1 MKNPEKRA
9 KLKAFCLKYHFN
21 FFIEFKKFISRGNVL
36 DLAVGVIIGGAFT
49 AIVTALTNGVLKPL
63 INFVIAAIIGG
74 DDATGIY
81 TFLKVVKDAEGTI
94 DMTASIFID
103 WGALISAI
111 INFFLIAFVLFLII
125 KAINKAK
132 DLGAKDDKMEKKIE
146 KRKAAGKP
154 LTKKQEKYL
163 ADKEAARVAAE
174 EEKRK
179 AEEEANK
186 LSRSE
191 LLLTEIKEL
200 LAKK

>member
-1 MKNPEKRA
+1 MKK
-9 KLKAFCLKYHFN
+9 
-21 FFIEFKKFISRGNVL
+21 FFSEFKKFISRGNVI

-63 INFVIAAIIGG
+63 INFIISLIIGG

-81 TFLKVVKDAEGTI
+81 SFLKPVYDADGVI
-94 DMTASIFID
+94 DMAASIYID

-132 DLGAKDDKMEKKIE
+132 DMGATDEKMEKKIA
-146 KRKAAGKP
+146 KRQAAGKK

-163 ADKEAARVAAE
+163 AAKEAARVAAE
-174 EEKRK
+174 EEAKK

-191 LLLTEIKEL
+191 QLLTEIKEL
-200 LAKK
+200 LAAKK

>member
-1 MKNPEKRA
+1 MKK
-9 KLKAFCLKYHFN
+9 
-21 FFIEFKKFISRGNVL
+21 FFSEFKKFISRGNVI

-63 INFVIAAIIGG
+63 INFVISLIIGG

-81 TFLKVVKDAEGTI
+81 SFLKPVYDADGVI
-94 DMTASIFID
+94 DMAASIYID

-132 DLGAKDDKMEKKIE
+132 DMGATDAKMEKKIE

-163 ADKEAARVAAE
+163 AAKEAARVAAE

-191 LLLTEIKEL
+191 QLLTDIKEL

>member
-1 MKNPEKRA
+1 MKK
-9 KLKAFCLKYHFN
+9 
-21 FFIEFKKFISRGNVL
+21 FFSEFKKFISRGNVI

-63 INFVIAAIIGG
+63 INFVISLIICG

-81 TFLKVVKDAEGTI
+81 TFLKVVKDSEGTI
-94 DMTASIFID
+94 DMTASIYID

-132 DLGAKDDKMEKKIE
+132 DVAKDPKIE
-146 KRKAAGKP
+146 ERIA
-154 LTKKQEKYL
+154 KKQEAGKKLSKKEMKYL
-163 ADKEAARVAAE
+163 ADQEAAKLAAE
-174 EEKRK
+174 EEARK

-186 LSRSE
+186 LTRSE
-191 LLLTEIKEL
+191 QLLTEIKEL

>member
-1 MKNPEKRA
+1 MKK
-9 KLKAFCLKYHFN
+9 
-21 FFIEFKKFISRGNVL
+21 FFSEFKKFISRGNVI
-36 DLAVGVIIGGAFT
+36 DLAVGVIIGGAFA

-63 INFVIAAIIGG
+63 INYVIFCIFGG

-81 TFLKVVKDAEGTI
+81 TFLKVITDKEGSI
-94 DMTASIFID
+94 DMAASIYID

-111 INFFLIAFVLFLII
+111 INFFLIAFVLFLIV

-132 DLGAKDDKMEKKIE
+132 DMGATDEKMEKKIA
-146 KRKAAGKP
+146 KRQAAGKK

-163 ADKEAARVAAE
+163 AAKEAARVAAE

>member
-1 MKNPEKRA
+1 MKK
-9 KLKAFCLKYHFN
+9 
-21 FFIEFKKFISRGNVL
+21 FFSEFKKFISRGNVL

-49 AIVTALTNGVLKPL
+49 AIVTALTNGVLKPV
-63 INFVIAAIIGG
+63 INYVISLIIGG

-81 TFLKVVKDAEGTI
+81 TFLKVVKDGDGVV
-94 DMTASIFID
+94 DMAASIYID

-132 DLGAKDDKMEKKIE
+132 DFGAKDEKMEKKIE

>member
-1 MKNPEKRA
+1 MKK
-9 KLKAFCLKYHFN
+9 
-21 FFIEFKKFISRGNVL
+21 FFSEFKKFISRGNVI

-63 INFVIAAIIGG
+63 INFVISLIIGG

-81 TFLKVVKDAEGTI
+81 TFLKVVKDSEGTI
-94 DMTASIFID
+94 DMTASIYID

-132 DLGAKDDKMEKKIE
+132 DVAKDPKIE
-146 KRKAAGKP
+146 ERIA
-154 LTKKQEKYL
+154 KKQEAGKKLSKKEMKYL
-163 ADKEAARVAAE
+163 ADQEAAKLAAE
-174 EEKRK
+174 EEARK

-186 LSRSE
+186 LTRSE
-191 LLLTEIKEL
+191 QLLTEIKEL

>member
-1 MKNPEKRA
+1 MCKKKDPNK
-9 KLKAFCLKYHFN
+9 KG
-21 FFIEFKKFISRGNVL
+21 FFAEFKEFITRGNVI
-36 DLAVGVIIGGAFT
+36 DMAVGIIIGGAFT
-49 AIVTALTNGVLKPL
+49 AIVTAVTNGVLKPL
-63 INFVIAAIIGG
+63 INYVIALIIGG

-81 TFLKVVKDAEGTI
+81 TFLKPVYDGTGVI
-94 DMTASIFID
+94 DMAASIYID

-132 DLGAKDDKMEKKIE
+132 DFGAKDEKMEKKIE

>member
-1 MKNPEKRA
+1 MKK
-9 KLKAFCLKYHFN
+9 
-21 FFIEFKKFISRGNVL
+21 FFSEFKKFISRGNVL

-94 DMTASIFID
+94 DMTASIYID

-132 DLGAKDDKMEKKIE
+132 DMGATDAKIEKKIE

-174 EEKRK
+174 EEKKK

-186 LSRSE
+186 LTRSE
-191 LLLTEIKEL
+191 QLLTEIKML
-200 LAKK
+200 LEKK

>member
-1 MKNPEKRA
+1 MKK
-9 KLKAFCLKYHFN
+9 
-21 FFIEFKKFISRGNVL
+21 FFSEFKKFISRGNVI

-63 INFVIAAIIGG
+63 INYIISLIIGG

-81 TFLKVVKDAEGTI
+81 TFLKVVKDGDGAV
-94 DMTASIFID
+94 DMAASIYID

-111 INFFLIAFVLFLII
+111 INFFLIALVLFIII

-132 DLGAKDDKMEKKIE
+132 EAARDPKIE
-146 KRKAAGKP
+146 QRIAKKQAAGKK
-154 LTKKQEKYL
+154 LNKKEAKYL
-163 ADKEAARVAAE
+163 LDQEAAKAAAE
-174 EEKRK
+174 EEARK

-191 LLLTEIKEL
+191 QLLTEIKDL
-200 LAKK
+200 LAAKK